1 MLYPVDVS
9 GVGEREGRVL
19 STLVNERHFGLA
31 HGIGRSGD
39 LLEIQPKALGSALI
53 YRLTNRITLQA
64 MHCIGIHPSAMRSC
78 IVVPVATGMALM
90 LSLRSLHMK
99 ANDKRKTKVLWIR
112 VDQKSAPKSVELSG
126 MKLVVVS
133 QKLYGDE
140 LLTDLEGL
148 EETILKEDPAEILCV
163 LSTSSC
169 FAPRSPDNLPGIGK
183 LCKKYDI
190 FHLVNNAYG
199 LQSSKAR
206 NLINETVLSGGRLDL
221 IAQSTDKNFMVPVG
235 GSIVSGPN
243 QDLVELVGKIYP
255 GRASISPVLDLFI
268 TLLSLGRTGLTQL
281 YENRKVTWSY
291 FQDRLKEELP
301 SLGLRLLNTPR
312 NDISMAIGF
321 TRDVNDL
328 GSRLY
333 YRRVSGA
340 RLVKKSEGAGPFDLE
355 GWGSHHPS
363 YPHLAYLNVASAVG
377 QKPLDIDLFFDRL
390 KGCMR

>member
-1 MLYPVDVS
+1 M
-9 GVGEREGRVL
+9 GEREGRVF
-19 STLVNERHFGLA
+19 STLVHERHFGFA

-53 YRLTNRITLQA
+53 YRLTNRMTLQA
-64 MHCIGIHPSAMRSC
+64 LHCIGIHASVMKSC

-90 LSLRSLHMK
+90 LSLKALQIK
-99 ANDKRKTKVLWIR
+99 ANDMKKTKVIWIR

-133 QKLYGDE
+133 QKLDRDE
-140 LLTDLEGL
+140 LVTDLEGL
-148 EETILKEDPAEILCV
+148 KASILKENPEEILCV

-169 FAPRSPDNLPGIGK
+169 FAPRSPDNLPLIGK
-183 LCKKYDI
+183 LCKEYNI

-206 NLINETVLSGGRLDL
+206 NLINETVFNGGRLDL
-221 IAQSTDKNFMVPVG
+221 IVQSTDKNFMVPVG
-235 GSIVSGPN
+235 GAIVSGPH
-243 QDLVELVGKIYP
+243 QDLVELVGKVYP
-255 GRASISPVLDLFI
+255 GRASSSPIFDLLI
-268 TLLSLGRTGLTQL
+268 TLLSLGRTGLTRL
-281 YENRKVTWSY
+281 YEDRKAAWSY

-301 SLGLRLLNTPR
+301 SLGLRLLKTPR

-321 TRDVNDL
+321 SEDVNDL

-333 YRRVSGA
+333 YRKISGA
-340 RLVKKSEGAGPFDLE
+340 RLVKKSEGVGPFDLE

-363 YPHLAYLNVASAVG
+363 YPHLPYLNVASAIG
-377 QKPLDIDLFFDRL
+377 QRHHDIDTFLDRL
-390 KGCMR
+390 KGCLK